1 MKLYWEGNETGVEI
15 TNEAL
20 YEDIKADR
28 CRFTGQYVTSPA
40 LCEVTG
46 REAVRLAVY
55 YASDGKEYRIDEE
68 VARAIEEDEYWD
80 DLSLVADMPARD
92 AREIRETV
100 IGMKDAPMETAERA
114 EVQSTK
120 QGKKKHPKRD
130 VYMETTEKIVELL
143 EAGRIPWQKGWDGKI
158 GAQLVGL
165 PINGKTNRPYTRLNK
180 MFLSMVMAEKES
192 ADPRFFTMAMLRQQ
206 NKIHQEKVELMKA
219 AGKKYPA
226 ELEWEY
232 RVKKG
237 SHSYAVFSHWKVD
250 KDRHGS
256 LLPPE
261 DQYWAKKQI
270 AVFHASDCI
279 RREYK
284 LDKDGSRLLD
294 EDGKPV
300 YEDHPLKEW
309 KPKSKGYTHEEQSE
323 ICEAILAASGAKIL
337 HDIPRY
343 SDTPCYSSTSD
354 VIHLLPKE
362 AYKDI
367 NEYYATALHELCH
380 WTGHGSRMNRELVGE
395 RENKELY
402 AKEELRAELASTFLA
417 IDLGIPMNTTNH
429 AAYVQS
435 WVKALKDDKKEIFK
449 ASNEAV
455 QIADYVKRFM
465 PERFKEKDET
475 LVSAPEGVIVDA
487 EPQAPATEEAQE
499 KPTDEKTTQE
509 VQPIGDRL
517 TPVDDPSL
525 RTLPLSA
532 QAKETAR
539 LYRYFVERVTSL
551 VGSIPTDNLH
561 SIEKHAED
569 APYKGGDAIYF
580 EKQLP
585 ASVVAKCSM
594 TPDYRYFANK
604 SVHIEIYR
612 QKDDAALAP
621 GSPPF
626 FERDYEKSFEGN
638 YVRTAA
644 SSQEMCAKVFSE
656 LSQASND
663 EATVPRPI
671 REGDLIE
678 VDGQLWNVDKAG
690 FTRVQLHPY
699 EDDLVI
705 TPLELPEVKEM
716 LAQVEKTVNSESY
729 AVYRQIFRENSYIGA
744 QSDGTLAVHPGA
756 FKATDDAKEG
766 IELEMQKD
774 YARNFRENTFKE
786 GLSIYTPTD
795 EKGWQ
800 KLDEDFAAR
809 FLIDTLQNGKYDD
822 GRVDAD
828 LLKENIYDFVG
839 KAIQENSPYSVISQD
854 AGYGYDRAVAAFSR
868 KEVNE
873 AFEAHQK
880 KRAGNFAEQEK
891 IASQSAPPEER
902 EEDAGRGR

>member
-219 AGKKYPA
+219 TGKKYPA

-237 SHSYAVFSHWKVD
+237 SYSYAVFSHWKVD

-380 WTGHGSRMNRELVGE
+380 WTGHKSRMDRELVGE

-429 AAYVQS
+429 AAYVPS
-435 WVKALKDDKKEIFK
+435 WV
-449 ASNEAV
+449 
-455 QIADYVKRFM
+455 R
-465 PERFKEKDET
+465 R
-475 LVSAPEGVIVDA
+475 
-487 EPQAPATEEAQE
+487 
-499 KPTDEKTTQE
+499 
-509 VQPIGDRL
+509 
-517 TPVDDPSL
+517 
-525 RTLPLSA
+525 
-532 QAKETAR
+532 
-539 LYRYFVERVTSL
+539 
-551 VGSIPTDNLH
+551 
-561 SIEKHAED
+561 
-569 APYKGGDAIYF
+569 
-580 EKQLP
+580 
-585 ASVVAKCSM
+585 
-594 TPDYRYFANK
+594 
-604 SVHIEIYR
+604 
-612 QKDDAALAP
+612 
-621 GSPPF
+621 
-626 FERDYEKSFEGN
+626 
-638 YVRTAA
+638 
-644 SSQEMCAKVFSE
+644 
-656 LSQASND
+656 
-663 EATVPRPI
+663 
-671 REGDLIE
+671 
-678 VDGQLWNVDKAG
+678 
-690 FTRVQLHPY
+690 
-699 EDDLVI
+699 
-705 TPLELPEVKEM
+705 
-716 LAQVEKTVNSESY
+716 
-729 AVYRQIFRENSYIGA
+729 
-744 QSDGTLAVHPGA
+744 
-756 FKATDDAKEG
+756 
-766 IELEMQKD
+766 
-774 YARNFRENTFKE
+774 
-786 GLSIYTPTD
+786 
-795 EKGWQ
+795 
-800 KLDEDFAAR
+800 
-809 FLIDTLQNGKYDD
+809 
-822 GRVDAD
+822 
-828 LLKENIYDFVG
+828 
-839 KAIQENSPYSVISQD
+839 
-854 AGYGYDRAVAAFSR
+854 
-868 KEVNE
+868 
-873 AFEAHQK
+873 
-880 KRAGNFAEQEK
+880 
-891 IASQSAPPEER
+891 
-902 EEDAGRGR
+902 